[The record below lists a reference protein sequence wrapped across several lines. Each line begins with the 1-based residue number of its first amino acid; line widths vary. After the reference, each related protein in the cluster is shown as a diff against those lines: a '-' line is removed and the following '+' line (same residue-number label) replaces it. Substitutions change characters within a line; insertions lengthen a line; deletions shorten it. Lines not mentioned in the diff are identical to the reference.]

1 MEQTNIK
8 LLSKNPLIFIV
19 ENFLTSMECDHFIEL
34 SNGKLKR
41 ALVSH
46 QKKGV
51 ISNGRTGSNLWI
63 THYKDKITQNVGKRI
78 ADFVK
83 IPLENAESFQL
94 IKYDEKQEYRNH
106 YDGWVH
112 DNSEKTLRNMKYGG
126 QRMLTSLVYLN
137 DVEEGG
143 GTRFSKLNIN
153 VEAKKGRMLIF
164 SNVYEN
170 TNVRHELSEHAG
182 MPVIKGEV

>member
-1 MEQTNIK
+1 
-8 LLSKNPLIFIV
+8 
-19 ENFLTSMECDHFIEL
+19 
-34 SNGKLKR
+34 
-41 ALVSH
+41 
-46 QKKGV
+46 
-51 ISNGRTGSNLWI
+51 
-63 THYKDKITQNVGKRI
+63 
-78 ADFVK
+78 
-83 IPLENAESFQL
+83 
-94 IKYDEKQEYRNH
+94 YRNH

-182 MPVIKGEV
+182 MPVIKGEKYAFNLWFRECSRKTLYSENYSNTLDTILQQFKENKISKKWKGHLSFKYIFKGDFTYFKKIVKQYIFLRDKSKCILDEHLNKDYELDNYCPIIKLDN